1 MKHVLIS
8 MAGLLLAGTAAFSS
22 AVSTQPAAAV
32 TMPAQADPRG
42 ARPECGTTE
51 EVLAHFRARFGEVP
65 LVHGLNATGHDM
77 IILMSP
83 STRTWTVLLA
93 ADELACFVMAGTNLM
108 PGTLPAPDDDP
119 A

>member
-8 MAGLLLAGTAAFSS
+8 MAGLLFAGTVAFSS

-42 ARPECGTTE
+42 ARPECGTAE
-51 EVLAHFRARFGEVP
+51 EVFEHFRARFGEVP
-65 LVHGLNATGHDM
+65 LVHGSNSSGNEM
-77 IILMSP
+77 VILMSP
-83 STRTWTVLLA
+83 STRTWTLLVA
-93 ADELACFVMAGTNLM
+93 QGEFACLVMAGTDLM
-108 PGTLPAPDDDP
+108 PGRLPRPHDDP